1 MNRKSSPQKLV
12 EQDIELVDR
21 KGNLVKGKIRV
32 PYEIANLQVDYN
44 GNLIEEE
51 NTEIQLRTIK

>member
-1 MNRKSSPQKLV
+1 MNRKSSQQKLV

-21 KGNLVKGKIRV
+21 KGNLVKGKIRM
-32 PYEIANLQVDYN
+32 PYEIANIQVDYD

-51 NTEIQLRTIK
+51 SIKQLRTIK